1 MKNNAATNVAYMY
14 DLSVFVGRFEP
25 FHNGHLA
32 VVETALQHS
41 QNLLIVNGSAGEAR
55 RVDYLPFTSE
65 EREQMILASLTD
77 EQKARVHIR
86 HCEDFNNMTLWS
98 EEIRRLAAEVSEKI
112 MDHYKISTVTT
123 ALVGH
128 SKDNSSFYLKE
139 FPEWDS
145 INVDNHKSLSA
156 KNIRKYY
163 FNADKRLVDKFM
175 TNDHRTAEWS
185 LINIVP
191 FGVYNFLKEFRE
203 NNPEY
208 QNMVDEWDFMTK
220 YLEPYN
226 AKVRVGGR
234 MVEVE
239 IDGEK
244 HQVMIGGREVQ
255 LFPPKFV
262 TVDNMVVQ
270 AGHVLLIQRKA
281 RPGMGLWALPGG
293 HLDPEE
299 YIDQACIRE
308 LREETKLKVP
318 DSVLKG
324 SIVATKVFDAPHRSM
339 RGRTITHATLF
350 HLQPKAPDRLK
361 DESDASYKKRVKDAL
376 ALPKVR
382 AADDAKRAKWVRLD
396 QIKRDQMFED
406 HFNIIR
412 QMVGRIQDAF

>member
-1 MKNNAATNVAYMY
+1 MTTNQK
-14 DLSVFVGRFEP
+14 DLCVFIGRFQP
-25 FHNGHLA
+25 FHLSHLE
-32 VVETALQHS
+32 VVKKSLENARH
-41 QNLLIVNGSAGEAR
+41 LLLVIGSAGEAR

-65 EREQMILASLTD
+65 EREQMIIASLTD

-86 HCEDFNNMTLWS
+86 HCEDFNNKTLWS
-98 EEIRRLAAEVSEKI
+98 EEIRRIAAEVSENI
-112 MDHYKISTVTT
+112 MDHYKTATITT
-123 ALVGH
+123 ALIGH

-145 INVDNHKSLSA
+145 IDVPSFYNSMSA
-156 KNIRKYY
+156 KNIREYY
-163 FNADKRLVDKFM
+163 FNADKSLVDKFM
-175 TNDHRTAEWS
+175 SND
-185 LINIVP
+185 LINLVP
-191 FGVYNFLKEFRE
+191 LGVYNFLKEFRE
-203 NNPEY
+203 TNPEY

-234 MVEVE
+234 MVEIEV
-239 IDGEK
+239 DGEK

-361 DESDASYKKRVKDAL
+361 DETDASYKKRVKDAL

-412 QMVGRIQDAF
+412 QMVERIQDAF

>member
-1 MKNNAATNVAYMY
+1 MTNNEAAAVAHMY
-14 DLSVFVGRFEP
+14 DLSVFVGRFQC
-25 FHNGHLA
+25 FHDGHLA
-32 VVETALQHS
+32 VINTALQYS
-41 QNLLIVNGSAGEAR
+41 QNILIVTGSAGEAR

-86 HCEDFNNMTLWS
+86 HCEDYNNMTLWS

-112 MDHYKISTVTT
+112 MNHYKITTVTT

-139 FPEWDS
+139 FPEWES
-145 INVDNHKSLSA
+145 IDVDNHKSISA

-163 FNADKRLVDKFM
+163 FDADKSLVDKFI
-175 TNDHRTAEWS
+175 TTD
-185 LINIVP
+185 LINLVP
-191 FGVYNFLKEFRE
+191 RGVYNFLKEFRE

-239 IDGEK
+239 VGGEK
-244 HQVMIGGREVQ
+244 YQVMIGGREVQ

-361 DESDASYKKRVKDAL
+361 DESDASYKKRIKDAL

-406 HFNIIR
+406 HFSMIQTLK
-412 QMVGRIQDAF
+412 QMIKD

>member
-1 MKNNAATNVAYMY
+1 MTNNAATTVASMY
-14 DLSVFVGRFEP
+14 DLSVFVGRFQP
-25 FHNGHLA
+25 FHAAHLT
-32 VVETALQHS
+32 VVKTALKHS
-41 QNLLIVNGSAGEAR
+41 QNILIVIGSAGEAR

-65 EREQMILASLTD
+65 EREQMILASITD

-98 EEIRRLAAEVSEKI
+98 EEIRRLAGEVSEKI
-112 MDHYKISTVTT
+112 MDHYNTTTVTT

-139 FPEWDS
+139 FPEWES
-145 INVDNHKSLSA
+145 IDVDNHKSISA

-163 FNADKRLVDKFM
+163 FDADKSLVDKFM
-175 TNDHRTAEWS
+175 ATENQTDNWG
-185 LINIVP
+185 LINLVP
-191 FGVYNFLKEFRE
+191 QGVYNFLKKFRE
-203 NNPEY
+203 TNPEY

-234 MVEVE
+234 MVEIEV
-239 IDGEK
+239 DGEK

-324 SIVATKVFDAPHRSM
+324 SIVANKVFDAPHRSM

-361 DESDASYKKRVKDAL
+361 DETDVSYKKRVKDAL

-406 HFNIIR
+406 HFSMIQTLK
-412 QMVGRIQDAF
+412 QMIKD